1 MCTDFW
7 NVSDQNSAGALADQV
22 NFFKNLALAGALLFY
37 LASKRDM
44 ARLYVNE
51 KLKAA

>member
-1 MCTDFW
+1 MLACAYICDCY
-7 NVSDQNSAGALADQV
+7 SQNC
-22 NFFKNLALAGALLFY
+22 ALAGALLFY
-37 LASKRDM
+37 LANKRDM